1 MTQQHSTTYLTR
13 ASDAPRRRFKAIRTS
28 AVAIALALTLSS
40 LTACGIPDLIRPDP
54 TISEETTSAPE
65 PQPTKLETTQTE
77 ESTSIDPT
85 TEQTTTGQA
94 DQKQL
99 FDEAVI
105 TYSEFQKQE
114 LALMVQGKSP
124 RMPAW
129 LSKYTTGEYLSI
141 LVAQIMNLNTAEN
154 RLADDTAA
162 KTKIDMRP
170 YLAPD
175 NAEAEVALEV
185 CLDMRKA
192 DVVQKSTGK
201 PVRKGVLAHR
211 RVFMKRDNGSLKI
224 FEGETKNV
232 SKCPFR
238 T

>member
-1 MTQQHSTTYLTR
+1 M
-13 ASDAPRRRFKAIRTS
+13 
-28 AVAIALALTLSS
+28 ALALVVTLSS
-40 LTACGIPDLIRPDP
+40 LTACSITNLIRPDP

-65 PQPTKLETTQTE
+65 PEPTKLETTQTE
-77 ESTSIDPT
+77 ESTSTDPT
-85 TEQTTTGQA
+85 TEQTATKQA

-105 TYSEFQKQE
+105 TYSEFQKHE
-114 LALMVQGKSP
+114 LDMMIRGKSP

-129 LSKYTTGEYLSI
+129 LSKYTTGKYLSI
-141 LVAQIMNLNTAEN
+141 LVVQIMNLNTAEN
-154 RLADDTAA
+154 RLADDAA
-162 KTKIDMRP
+162 KKTRTDIRP

-192 DVVQKSTGK
+192 DIVQKSTGK
-201 PVRKGVLAHR
+201 PVRKGVLAYR

-232 SKCPFR
+232 SKCPFD